1 MNQEELKSRIFWK
14 WMKSM
19 IIEINSVD
27 GLDSRLD
34 TTWIEIN
41 ELKA

>member
-1 MNQEELKSRIFWK
+1 
-14 WMKSM
+14 MKGV